1 MTLTVEQ
8 ISSIGIA
15 GRISSALSIL
25 GTITIICAFGFSR
38 HFRSPIHRIIFF
50 NAFYNLFDSI
60 ATMIS
65 VSGPE
70 SGDYSSICQFQGF
83 ALQIKGGTAGLT
95 ASYFRFPLADVL
107 WTLVMALDT
116 YLVVFHH
123 FDAHYLQKLEPK
135 YIGGIT
141 ALTFIPALVFLF
153 IRSDEKG
160 PVYGSETIWCSI
172 SPKWIILRLILY
184 YGPVWLTIAVVLLF
198 YALIGI
204 EISRLRDEFKLTD
217 DDHIAL
223 TSHLSSNNFNPEHTH
238 VSVTTTVEANSTLPD
253 SDKAYVSN
261 SHITSHSSLEQ
272 AITPRPPTNGAP
284 MNYQSSKQRRVS
296 FKQYILMPC
305 LFFLALLATW
315 VAPTINR
322 VSTFIHP
329 DLESFP
335 LLVAVSAF
343 GSLRGFWNGVIFI
356 TMGMKGWKRRARERM
371 VLRSARR

>member
-1 MTLTVEQ
+1 MTLTAEQ
-8 ISSIGIA
+8 ISAIGIA
-15 GRISSALSIL
+15 GRVTSVLSML
-25 GTITIICAFGFSR
+25 GTITIICAFVFSR

-70 SGDYSSICQFQGF
+70 AGDYSPLCQFQGF
-83 ALQIKGGTAGLT
+83 ALQM
-95 ASYFRFPLADVL
+95 FPLADVF
-107 WTLVMALDT
+107 WTLAMAFDT

-123 FDAHYLQKLEPK
+123 FDAHYLQKLEVK

-141 ALTFIPALVFLF
+141 TLTFIPALVFLF

-160 PVYGSETIWCSI
+160 SVYGSETVWCSI

-184 YGPVWLTIAVVLLF
+184 YGPVWLTIAIVLIF

-204 EISRLRDEFKLTD
+204 EIARLRDEFKLTD

-223 TSHLSSNNFNPEHTH
+223 TSNLSSNTFNFNPEITQG
-238 VSVTTTVEANSTLPD
+238 SVTTTVEANSSFPD
-253 SDKAYVSN
+253 TYKPNTN
-261 SHITSHSSLEQ
+261 SSEAHITSHSSLQQ
-272 AITPRPPTNGAP
+272 AIAFRPPTAGAS
-284 MNYQSSKQRRVS
+284 MNYQPSKQRRVS
-296 FKQYILMPC
+296 FKQYILMPS

-329 DLESFP
+329 DRESFP

-343 GSLRGFWNGVIFI
+343 GSLRGFWNGVIFT

-371 VLRSARR
+371 ILRSARR

>member
-1 MTLTVEQ
+1 M
-8 ISSIGIA
+8 
-15 GRISSALSIL
+15 
-25 GTITIICAFGFSR
+25 
-38 HFRSPIHRIIFF
+38 
-50 NAFYNLFDSI
+50 
-60 ATMIS
+60 
-65 VSGPE
+65 
-70 SGDYSSICQFQGF
+70 
-83 ALQIKGGTAGLT
+83 
-95 ASYFRFPLADVL
+95 ASYVRFPLADVL
-107 WTLVMALDT
+107 WTLAMALDT

-123 FDAHYLQKLEPK
+123 YDAHYLQRLEPK

-141 ALTFIPALVFLF
+141 IVTFIPALVFLF

-223 TSHLSSNNFNPEHTH
+223 TSSLSSNNFNPEHTQ
-238 VSVTTTVEANSTLPD
+238 VSVTTTVEASATVPNA
-253 SDKAYVSN
+253 DKSYLSE
-261 SHITSHSSLEQ
+261 SHIRSHSSVEQ
-272 AITPRPPTNGAP
+272 AISPRSPANRAP
-284 MNYQSSKQRRVS
+284 MNYQSSQQRRVS
-296 FKQYILMPC
+296 FKQYILMPS

-322 VSTFIHP
+322 VTTFVNP
-329 DLESFP
+329 DSESFP
-335 LLVAVSAF
+335 LLLAVSAF

-356 TMGMKGWKRRARERM
+356 TMGMKGWKRRAKERM